1 MAQPES
7 EEGDRRKAP
16 ESHDD
21 ALSLT
26 VTKNADGINVN
37 VQRGMDMVEGTWATW
52 EEMGVEPRSEGSVS
66 EGPIFEFSEDLDDE
80 TEEDAR

>member
-1 MAQPES
+1 MAQTEG
-7 EEGDRRKAP
+7 EEDDRRKAP

-52 EEMGVEPRSEGSVS
+52 EEIGVEPRSEGCVS
-66 EGPIFEFSEDLDDE
+66 EGPIFEFSEEPADE
-80 TEEDAR
+80 IGEDTR